1 MPVGWSVDNLN
12 HLDDKQNQLL
22 PICDYSTGH
31 ICSCIAGNSCAIATS
46 VYIPLFQGPF
56 PSLEWGLGANPCL
69 GYNRKNI
76 FIKRV

>member
-46 VYIPLFQGPF
+46 VYTLVPRPHPNFKMGPVGKHLSRIQ
-56 PSLEWGLGANPCL
+56 P
-69 GYNRKNI
+69 
-76 FIKRV
+76 